1 VKVAVVDASVVVKW
15 VIPED
20 HSEAALRLLTEG
32 VELHAPGHWFTE
44 VTTTLWATSAIKR
57 ILTREQATAR
67 VQWIKELIVDETPVR
82 NLIVSATEIAFDL
95 HLTVYDTLYLA
106 LSAQIAA
113 PSVTADRKLYDK
125 VKTDDRYADLVVW
138 VADLL

>member
-1 VKVAVVDASVVVKW
+1 VKVAVVDASVVVRW

-32 VELHAPGHWFTE
+32 VELHAPGHWFAE
-44 VTTTLWATSAIKR
+44 VTTTLWAKSAIKR
-57 ILTREQATAR
+57 TLTREQAIAR

-113 PSVTADRKLYDK
+113 PLVTADRKLYDK